1 MRPAVKIF
9 EDFLEA
15 SLKRGYGQIKA
26 TAAA

>member
-15 SLKRGYGQIKA
+15 SLQRGCNDNRA